1 MRIHTGLLALLL
13 VIALAACV
21 TVPESESES
30 DEYSNIDRLMKDAS
44 WNTVTILEEHFG
56 GLEAASGHVIAVY
69 PFEENDQISE
79 RSDVLIDGMII
90 ELANAFRESGST
102 VSTVNRKNLSEI
114 LQELEFQSS
123 DLVDP
128 ETQLAVG
135 RQLGAHFI
143 MTGTIFIEDG
153 RDRISFQLL
162 EVETGILI
170 GGFAVYLVTG

>member
-1 MRIHTGLLALLL
+1 MALLL

-21 TVPESESES
+21 TVPESES
-30 DEYSNIDRLMKDAS
+30 DDYSNIDRLMKDAS

-114 LQELEFQSS
+114 LQEFEFQSS
-123 DLVDP
+123 DLADP

-143 MTGTIFIEDG
+143 MTGTIFVEDG

-162 EVETGILI
+162 EVETGILL
-170 GGFAVYLVTG
+170 GGFALYLVTG